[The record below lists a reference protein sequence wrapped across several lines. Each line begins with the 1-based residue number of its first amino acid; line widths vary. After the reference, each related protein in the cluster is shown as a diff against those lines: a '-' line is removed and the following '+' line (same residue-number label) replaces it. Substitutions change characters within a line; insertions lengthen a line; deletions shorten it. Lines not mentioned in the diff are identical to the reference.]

1 LQIIGGYAV
10 MKANQSIGVPAES
23 MALKWPNDV
32 ILHDGSNAGKVAGV
46 LVEGRSK
53 GTTAKIVMG
62 IGVNFSHEKSVNRP
76 YPIADLSK
84 WLEPEDG
91 GIYTHVL
98 HAIMA
103 SYFERRSGI
112 KSADISNLKINL
124 ELALKE
130 STKILGNPFYRNIS
144 WTIDGLTDT
153 GNLRLVHP
161 QHGSEIIEDGEDLT
175 WPLMEN

>member
-1 LQIIGGYAV
+1 VLRSAPPELPPGLLQIIGGYAV

-84 WLEPEDG
+84 WLEPAKME
-91 GIYTHVL
+91 
-98 HAIMA
+98 A
-103 SYFERRSGI
+103 STLTSSMQSWPPTLNVADGI

-130 STKILGNPFYRNIS
+130 SSTNPRKSIL
-144 WTIDGLTDT
+144 
-153 GNLRLVHP
+153 
-161 QHGSEIIEDGEDLT
+161 
-175 WPLMEN
+175 